1 MSDFL
6 FGKVDFFPY
15 FAYNFHITIKNK
27 NMNVTELARQLRTNT
42 KEMLEVL
49 PQYGFDIG
57 ARAVKV
63 DDRVADKIIKQWK
76 YIKRNLEEK
85 KRLELE
91 EKKKKEKELR
101 KQSGE
106 KVVLPDLITVREFAE
121 TLKMS
126 VTQIITELMKNGIL
140 ANQNQNIDFDTAAIL
155 AEELGFNV
163 EKKQETGIDEKHE
176 ENKEKALE
184 EALAQTENLE
194 RRAPVIVVMGHV
206 DHGKTKL
213 LDAIRS
219 TNVID
224 TEAGGITQH
233 IGAYQTIWK
242 DPKTKEERNLTFID
256 TPGHEAFTV
265 MRSRGAKVADIAIL
279 IVAADDGVKP
289 QTEEVISIIKAA
301 KLPFIVAINKIDK
314 ETADVQR
321 VKTELSQKDIIPEEW
336 GGNVPMVE
344 ISAKQHLNI
353 DKLLDVL
360 LLVADMNEDKI
371 KANPNLPAAGTII
384 ESHVDKGMG
393 PVATVLVQSGTLHR
407 NDSLVVNGEIY
418 GKVRAMK
425 DYVGKNI
432 DQAEPSVPVQIVGFK
447 VAPEVGDVLD
457 VSKAGV
463 SEKIDIKQK
472 QNKQTGAEKYDFAKK
487 ENNEDDDNKKK
498 YLNLVIKTDVLGSLE
513 AIIGSLEKLRH
524 EEVGVK
530 IVGKGLGNV
539 TDDDVKKAEATGGVV
554 IGFNV
559 KATPVAEET
568 MRDDKIDFRQYS
580 IIYDL
585 LNWAKEELGKMLSNE
600 KFVHELA
607 KVKILAIFRTEKN
620 AMTVGGRVEDGKLEK
635 GSKARIKRNG
645 LIVGEGNITQCKVGP
660 QDMKEVSSGTECGMR
675 FEGKEKIE
683 VGDVL
688 EIYKEEM
695 KVREIKFE

>member
-1 MSDFL
+1 
-6 FGKVDFFPY
+6 
-15 FAYNFHITIKNK
+15 
-27 NMNVTELARQLRTNT
+27 MNVTELARQLRTNT
-42 KEMLEVL
+42 KEMLELL

-63 DDRVADKIIKQWK
+63 DDRVAEKIKKQWK
-76 YIKRNLEEK
+76 YIKRDLEEK

-106 KVVLPDLITVREFAE
+106 TVFLPDLITVRDFAE
-121 TLKMS
+121 TLNMS

-155 AEELGFNV
+155 AEEMGFNV
-163 EKKQETGIDEKHE
+163 QKKQSSNLDKKHE

-184 EALAQTENLE
+184 EALSQTENLE

-206 DHGKTKL
+206 DHGKTRL
-213 LDAIRS
+213 LDAVRR

-242 DPKTKEERNLTFID
+242 DPKSGVERNLTFID

-279 IVAADDGVKP
+279 IVAADDGVKL
-289 QTEEVISIIKAA
+289 QTEEVINIIKAA

-336 GGNVPMVE
+336 GGNVPMIE
-344 ISAKQHLNI
+344 ISAKQQLNI

-360 LLVADMNEDKI
+360 LLVADINEDKI
-371 KANPNLPAAGTII
+371 QADPNLSAIGTII

-393 PVATVLVQSGTLHR
+393 PVATVLVQSGTLYK
-407 NDSLVVNGEIY
+407 NDPLVVNGEIY

-425 DYVGKNI
+425 NYKGENI
-432 DQAEPSVPVQIVGFK
+432 EQAGPSVPVQIVGFK

-457 VSKAGV
+457 VNKASV

-487 ENNEDDDNKKK
+487 EESEDDEEKKK

-539 TDDDVKKAEATGGVV
+539 TDADVKKAEAAGGVV

-559 KATPVAEET
+559 KATPIVEEI
-568 MRDDKIDFRQYS
+568 MRDNKIDFRQYN

-585 LNWAKEELGKMLSNE
+585 LNWAKDELGKMLSNE
-600 KFVHELA
+600 KIIHELA
-607 KVKILAIFRTEKN
+607 KVKVLAIFRTDKG
-620 AMTVGGRVEDGKLEK
+620 AMTIGGRVEEGKLEK
-635 GSKARIKRNG
+635 GAKVRIKRNG
-645 LIVGEGNITQCKVGP
+645 LMMGEGSISQCKVGQ
-660 QDMKEVSSGTECGMR
+660 QDMKEVPSGTECGMR
-675 FEGKEKIE
+675 FEGKERIE
-683 VGDVL
+683 IGDIL

>member
-1 MSDFL
+1 
-6 FGKVDFFPY
+6 
-15 FAYNFHITIKNK
+15 
-27 NMNVTELARQLRTNT
+27 MNVTELARQLRTNT
-42 KEMLEVL
+42 KEMLELL

-63 DDRVADKIIKQWK
+63 DDRVAEKIKKQWK
-76 YIKRNLEEK
+76 YIKRDLEEK

-106 KVVLPDLITVREFAE
+106 TVFLPDLITVRDFAE
-121 TLKMS
+121 TLNMS

-155 AEELGFNV
+155 VEEMGFNV
-163 EKKQETGIDEKHE
+163 QKKQSSNLDEKHE

-184 EALAQTENLE
+184 EALSQTENLE

-206 DHGKTKL
+206 DHGKTRL
-213 LDAIRS
+213 LDAVRR

-242 DPKTKEERNLTFID
+242 DPKSGVERNLTFID

-279 IVAADDGVKP
+279 IVAADDGVKL
-289 QTEEVISIIKAA
+289 QTEEVINIIKAA

-336 GGNVPMVE
+336 GGNVPMIE
-344 ISAKQHLNI
+344 ISAKQQLNI

-360 LLVADMNEDKI
+360 LLVADINEDKI
-371 KANPNLPAAGTII
+371 QADPNLSAIGTII

-393 PVATVLVQSGTLHR
+393 PVATVLVQSGTLYK
-407 NDSLVVNGEIY
+407 NDPLVVNGEIY

-425 DYVGKNI
+425 NYKGENI
-432 DQAEPSVPVQIVGFK
+432 EQAGPSVPVQIVGFK

-457 VSKAGV
+457 VNKASV

-487 ENNEDDDNKKK
+487 EESEDDEEKKK

-539 TDDDVKKAEATGGVV
+539 TDADVKKAEAAGGVV

-559 KATPVAEET
+559 KATPIVEEI
-568 MRDDKIDFRQYS
+568 MRDNKIDFRQYN

-585 LNWAKEELGKMLSNE
+585 LNWAKDELGKMLSNE
-600 KFVHELA
+600 KIIHELA
-607 KVKILAIFRTEKN
+607 KVKVLAIFRTDKG
-620 AMTVGGRVEDGKLEK
+620 AMTIGGRVEEGKLEK
-635 GSKARIKRNG
+635 GAKVRIKRNG
-645 LIVGEGNITQCKVGP
+645 LMMGEGSISQCKVGQ
-660 QDMKEVSSGTECGMR
+660 QDMKEVPSGTECGMR
-675 FEGKEKIE
+675 FEGKERIE
-683 VGDVL
+683 IGDIL